1 MVFYLFALFHVTD
14 TSRALVWRMSLNQKG
29 LLLQKAAFCFSSSS
43 STLHCKNRPQKLVE
57 AFLNGA
63 LSDLKED
70 NSSPRITLSEG
81 PNTIG
86 RGNVSITDKRLSRKH
101 ITITTSTS
109 GSASLSVERTLW
121 VVRSS
126 GERKKVNPRGEVSL
140 ANDDLIE
147 LIPGHQLVLPGSHER
162 SAKKARKEG
171 DDSDDVEAIPK
182 EEEEREREMI
192 VEEVSLPIGRRGE
205 SYHLQRVY
213 RKLESSVSLFEFCT
227 F

>member
-1 MVFYLFALFHVTD
+1 MHEFCFPTLQVMVFYLFALFHVTD

-43 STLHCKNRPQKLVE
+43 STLHCKNRPQKLVQTP
-57 AFLNGA
+57 
-63 LSDLKED
+63 SDAATFQ
-70 NSSPRITLSEG
+70 SPISVSAA
-81 PNTIG
+81 NT
-86 RGNVSITDKRLSRKH
+86 SPSQLPPPAQPPYPWK
-101 ITITTSTS
+101 
-109 GSASLSVERTLW
+109 ERTLW

-171 DDSDDVEAIPK
+171 DDSDDVEAIP
-182 EEEEREREMI
+182 
-192 VEEVSLPIGRRGE
+192 
-205 SYHLQRVY
+205 SYLQR
-213 RKLESSVSLFEFCT
+213 FGF
-227 F
+227 

>member
-1 MVFYLFALFHVTD
+1 M
-14 TSRALVWRMSLNQKG
+14 
-29 LLLQKAAFCFSSSS
+29 
-43 STLHCKNRPQKLVE
+43 
-57 AFLNGA
+57 A
-63 LSDLKED
+63 LSQED

-171 DDSDDVEAIPK
+171 DDSDDVEAIP
-182 EEEEREREMI
+182 
-192 VEEVSLPIGRRGE
+192 
-205 SYHLQRVY
+205 SYLQR
-213 RKLESSVSLFEFCT
+213 FGF
-227 F
+227 

>member
-1 MVFYLFALFHVTD
+1 MHEFCFPTLQVMVFYLFALFHVTD

-43 STLHCKNRPQKLVE
+43 STLHCKNRPQKLVQTPSD
-57 AFLNGA
+57 AATFQSPISPISFFVNQSLY
-63 LSDLKED
+63 LSL
-70 NSSPRITLSEG
+70 L
-81 PNTIG
+81 G
-86 RGNVSITDKRLSRKH
+86 RK
-101 ITITTSTS
+101 
-109 GSASLSVERTLW
+109 ERTLW

-171 DDSDDVEAIPK
+171 DDSDDVEAIP
-182 EEEEREREMI
+182 
-192 VEEVSLPIGRRGE
+192 
-205 SYHLQRVY
+205 SYLQR
-213 RKLESSVSLFEFCT
+213 FGF
-227 F
+227 

>member
-109 GSASLSVERTLW
+109 GSASLSVPISFFVNQSLYLSLLGRKERTLW

-171 DDSDDVEAIPK
+171 DDSDDVEAIP
-182 EEEEREREMI
+182 
-192 VEEVSLPIGRRGE
+192 
-205 SYHLQRVY
+205 SYLQR
-213 RKLESSVSLFEFCT
+213 FGF
-227 F
+227 